1 MIKKAVIFLGL
12 LLLPVLASAQMDR
25 DLLLTPDGTM
35 FTVEREWSS
44 AATAESE
51 SSATS
56 YLVLTTRRGENIE
69 RQVIPATRATGAH
82 INPALAYDS
91 ESQMLFVLWER
102 SLSLTHRELLFC
114 TLNNEGTWSTPVAFA
129 GGGNAYRTNLR
140 IAVTRKVDLVP
151 VDNDPSVV
159 PGISVHAVWWEQDR
173 YQGDES
179 AQYALFS
186 VYNGE
191 VTGIETRRLTNL
203 LTNLEKRDPQP
214 QPESFDEEVLR
225 HPALFSLPTSDA
237 VDVVFGDT
245 ATSGFHRVRIRPG
258 KKYSEARVHIPLG
271 KGESNFPSPGFAHA
285 NSTARVGAINGDP
298 DRLAFFVRDDAQTV
312 RYVTY
317 KDAQWS
323 NMQSI
328 RLDEQVSAE
337 AAIDAIRRLLNDQ

>member
-1 MIKKAVIFLGL
+1 MIKKLVVFLGL
-12 LLLPVLASAQMDR
+12 LVLPVLASAQMDR

-35 FTVEREWSS
+35 FTVEREWSDSS
-44 AATAESE
+44 AAVEPA
-51 SSATS
+51 AMS
-56 YLVLTTRRGENIE
+56 YLVLTTRRGESIE
-69 RQVIPATRATGAH
+69 RQIIPATRTSGAH

-114 TLNNEGTWSTPVAFA
+114 TLGRDGNWSEPVTFA
-129 GGGNAYRTNLR
+129 GDSNAYRTNLR

-151 VDNDPSVV
+151 VDDDPSVV

-173 YQGDES
+173 YHGEES

-214 QPESFDEEVLR
+214 QPDGFDPEVLR

-237 VDVVFGDT
+237 VDVVFGDEGT
-245 ATSGFHRVRIRPG
+245 GGFHRLRIRPG
-258 KKYSEARVHIPLG
+258 KRYSDARVHIPLG

-285 NSTARVGAINGDP
+285 NSEARVGAINGDP
-298 DRLAFFVRDDAQTV
+298 DRLAFFVRDGNQTV

-317 KDAQWS
+317 KDAHWS
-323 NMQSI
+323 GVQSI
-328 RLDEQVSAE
+328 LLDEQVSAE
-337 AAIDAIRRLLNDQ
+337 AAIDAIRRLLNDE